1 MRLASAATVL
11 GLAAASLAWSP
22 VFSAERYPSKPVRF
36 IVTFAPGSGADIVA
50 RLLGQRLSESFG
62 QQVIIDN
69 RAGAG
74 GNIGTELL
82 AKAEPDGHTIGMCA
96 TALVLGP
103 SLYRDLPYDPIR
115 DFAPVTLAVSLPF
128 LLVVHPGIPANDVKG
143 LIRIAAEQPGSLR
156 YASIGAG
163 TMQQIAAELFKT
175 MAGVDILH
183 VPYKAT
189 GQYIGDLLGGRV
201 SMMFTGMPPVLP
213 HVNAGKLRALAV
225 TTGHRSAALPGVPTV
240 AEAGVPGYEAS
251 VWFGILAP
259 AKTPPDVVRRL
270 NAEVVRVLSNADI
283 RTQLANQGAEAVGNS
298 PAQFAQ
304 VMRQDMKKY
313 VDVIHAA
320 KIALEQ

>member
-11 GLAAASLAWSP
+11 ALAAASLASSL
-22 VFSAERYPSKPVRF
+22 VFGAERYPSKPVRF

-50 RLLGQRLSESFG
+50 RLLGQKLSERFG
-62 QQVIIDN
+62 QQVVIDN

-74 GNIGTELL
+74 GNIGSELL

-128 LLVVHPGIPANDVKG
+128 LLVVHPGIPAQDVKE
-143 LIRIAAEQPGSLR
+143 LIHIAAQSPGSLR

-201 SMMFTGMPPVLP
+201 SMMFSGIPPVLP

-225 TTGHRSAALPGVPTV
+225 TTAHRSAALSGVPTL

-251 VWFGILAP
+251 VWFGVLAP
-259 AKTPPDVVRRL
+259 AKTPSTVVHRL
-270 NAEVVRVLSNADI
+270 NAELVRILGTADI
-283 RTQLANQGAEAVGNS
+283 RAQLANQGAEAIGNS
-298 PAQFAQ
+298 PAQFGLI
-304 VMRQDMKKY
+304 MRDDMKKY
-313 VDVIHAA
+313 VGVIRAA
-320 KIALEQ
+320 KISLE